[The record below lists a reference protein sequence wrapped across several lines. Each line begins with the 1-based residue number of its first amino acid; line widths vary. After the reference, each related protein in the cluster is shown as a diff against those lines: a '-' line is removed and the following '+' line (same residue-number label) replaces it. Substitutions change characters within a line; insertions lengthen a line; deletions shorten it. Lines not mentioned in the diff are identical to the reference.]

1 LRFGSSG
8 GGGECDYAA
17 LIARFGSTTLNAEKP
32 GTACAAIGP
41 AEDKMDEKISSE
53 LSPSL
58 LRRDDTV
65 LVVID
70 VQERLLPVMEG
81 REKLVENL
89 LRLIRVARIIGL
101 PVVVTEQQNLGG
113 TVAEVKEELTFFD
126 PISKIEFDCFKRTE
140 FVAKLRDLGKKT
152 LVLTGIEA
160 HICVCQTALHALPD
174 FNVHVVADAVSSRTA
189 DNRRIALDRMRQQ
202 GATVSSTEMVIYEL
216 LERAGTE
223 EFRQTLKLVK

>member
-1 LRFGSSG
+1 
-8 GGGECDYAA
+8 
-17 LIARFGSTTLNAEKP
+17 
-32 GTACAAIGP
+32 
-41 AEDKMDEKISSE
+41 MDEKTSSE
-53 LSPSL
+53 PTLSL

-70 VQERLLPVMEG
+70 VQDRLLPVMDG
-81 REKLVENL
+81 KEKLVENL
-89 LRLIRVARIIGL
+89 VRLVRFARIIGL
-101 PVVVTEQQNLGG
+101 PVVVTEQQNLGS
-113 TVAEVKEELTFFD
+113 TVPEVRDELED
-126 PISKIEFDCFKRTE
+126 LQPVGKIEFDCFKRAE
-140 FVAKLRDLGKKT
+140 FVAKLRDLGRRS

-174 FNVHVVADAVSSRTA
+174 FNVHVIADAVSSRTA

>member
-1 LRFGSSG
+1 
-8 GGGECDYAA
+8 
-17 LIARFGSTTLNAEKP
+17 
-32 GTACAAIGP
+32 
-41 AEDKMDEKISSE
+41 MDEKISSGP
-53 LSPSL
+53 SPSL
-58 LRRDDTV
+58 LRRDDAV

-81 REKLVENL
+81 RENLVENL
-89 LRLIRVARIIGL
+89 VRLLRFARIIGL
-101 PVVVTEQQNLGG
+101 PVVVTEQQNLGA
-113 TVAEVKEELTFFD
+113 TVPEVRDEMEDFQ
-126 PISKIEFDCFKRTE
+126 PISKIEFDCLKRAE
-140 FVAKLRDLGKKT
+140 FATKLRDLAKRT

-160 HICVCQTALHALPD
+160 HVCVCQTAVHALPD

-189 DNRRIALDRMRQQ
+189 DNCRIALNRMRQQ